1 MQMTSEALRQLLAE
15 LADWLD
21 HHECD
26 PVEWVVCGGVA
37 LALQGLHTRTTRD
50 VDVLGTWDTPGSEI
64 AGIDDF
70 PEKVKVCIER
80 VIQDHP
86 ELQGTRW
93 INLGPRHLVE
103 FGLPDGF
110 EDRLHAISFGTRLT
124 LRLLG
129 RQDLVALKL
138 FAAADVAGSRQHIH
152 YNDLEV
158 LKPTEAELD
167 AAVKWTR
174 TLPDFELIRTEIR
187 DAVCRLGYDEL
198 GYYI

>member
-50 VDVLGTWDTPGSEI
+50 VDVLGNWDTPGSEI

-138 FAAADVAGSRQHIH
+138 FAAADVAGSRQHVH